1 MRYVPLILKTLLVL
15 VCFFSYFC
23 MMKVLY
29 CGCWACKTGVAIGV
43 IGLVICLYDRY
54 HELRRIVKNKGAKLP
69 LPQPLEQAERTRYF
83 RHFKGGLYRY
93 VCTAY
98 DSETQER
105 KVVYQ
110 ALYGERQFWVRPEKM
125 FFESVTRD
133 GRTFPRFEEIEQQER
148 EGGGA
153 GKSNKPNKAVRQSEA

>member
-43 IGLVICLYDRY
+43 IGLGICLYDRY

-69 LPQPLEQAERTRYF
+69 LPQPAEQTERTRYF

-105 KVVYQ
+105 MVVYQ
-110 ALYGERQFWVRPEKM
+110 ALYGERGYWVRPASMWTETV
-125 FFESVTRD
+125 ECD
-133 GRTFPRFEEIEQQER
+133 GGTAPRFQYLGE
-148 EGGGA
+148 
-153 GKSNKPNKAVRQSEA
+153 

>member
-1 MRYVPLILKTLLVL
+1 MKYVPLILKTLLVL

-43 IGLVICLYDRY
+43 IGLGICLYDRY
-54 HELRRIVKNKGAKLP
+54 HELRRIVNKGVQSP
-69 LPQPLEQAERTRYF
+69 LLRPTTEQAERTRYF

-133 GRTFPRFEEIEQQER
+133 GRTFPRFEEIDYPER
-148 EGGGA
+148 EGGLCMQ
-153 GKSNKPNKAVRQSEA
+153 K